1 MDKWI
6 WRCST
11 IGFTAGLSATF
22 LMLVSAICGLFWLAG
37 MFLVI
42 AGIGFIFCVGE
53 MVLVAIEAWIDANP

>member
-1 MDKWI
+1 
-6 WRCST
+6 
-11 IGFTAGLSATF
+11 
-22 LMLVSAICGLFWLAG
+22 